1 MQADQNALLNNQR
14 LFDVYAKKLC
24 SSDVGTFSDV
34 TEKLS
39 SWLNNPKAY
48 YSEAR
53 PEVCLFDSN
62 ASAGNLT

>member
-14 LFDVYAKKLC
+14 LFELYAKKLC
-24 SSDVGTFSDV
+24 SRDVGTFSDV

-48 YSEAR
+48 YNEAR
-53 PEVCLFDSN
+53 PEVGLIQ
-62 ASAGNLT
+62 TRVQEI